1 MIVKD
6 WEIWIK
12 FMYIN
17 LDLGEVQHSNYFFRN
32 KSLLYYLFNSLTFKL
47 KKLESNDLSCF

>member
-1 MIVKD
+1 MIMKD
-6 WEIWIK
+6 WETWIK

-32 KSLLYYLFNSLTFKL
+32 KSLLYYLFNSLTFRL
-47 KKLESNDLSCF
+47 EKLESNGLSCF